1 MGRAK
6 RSSAAP
12 EQAELRSAAMRSI
25 DENMDLGNGLKLA
38 DYDQL
43 IQTVRGDIATYN
55 ELLSDSEYRWA
66 HHLQQGGE
74 LFYGL

>member
-25 DENMDLGNGLKLA
+25 DENMDLGNGFWP
-38 DYDQL
+38 
-43 IQTVRGDIATYN
+43 IMTN
-55 ELLSDSEYRWA
+55 
-66 HHLQQGGE
+66 
-74 LFYGL
+74 